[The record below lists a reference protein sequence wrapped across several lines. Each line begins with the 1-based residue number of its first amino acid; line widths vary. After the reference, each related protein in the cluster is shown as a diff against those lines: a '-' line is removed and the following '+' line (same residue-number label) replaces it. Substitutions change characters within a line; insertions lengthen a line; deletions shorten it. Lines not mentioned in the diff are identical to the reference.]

1 MPGVRVMLLVA
12 TVLLLSACA
21 AMGNAKNKAG
31 VFPRAGTAEQKLAI
45 GLENYDEGD
54 YRYALAVLREAEK
67 MGLSRKDDKVAV
79 HKYLAF
85 IYCITDRKNQC
96 RHEFEDVLEADPDF
110 ELEAAEAGHPIWGP
124 VFRGVKDN
132 FAK

>member
-1 MPGVRVMLLVA
+1 MPDVRVMLLAAV
-12 TVLLLSACA
+12 VLLLGACG
-21 AMGNAKNKAG
+21 AMGNAKNKVG
-31 VFPRAGTAEQKLAI
+31 VIPQANYAEQKLALGI
-45 GLENYDEGD
+45 ESYEEGD
-54 YRYALAVLREAEK
+54 YKFSLEALREAEK
-67 MGLSRKDDKVAV
+67 MGLSRKDDKINV

-96 RHEFEDVLEADPDF
+96 RHEFEDVLEVDPKFD
-110 ELEAAEAGHPIWGP
+110 LEAAEAGHPIWGP